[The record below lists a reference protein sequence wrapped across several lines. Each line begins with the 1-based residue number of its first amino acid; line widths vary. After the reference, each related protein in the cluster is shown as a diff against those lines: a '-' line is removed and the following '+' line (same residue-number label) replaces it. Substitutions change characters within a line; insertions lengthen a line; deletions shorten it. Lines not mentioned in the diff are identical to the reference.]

1 MQKKKG
7 FTLIELLIVIAIL
20 VILAVVVIL
29 TLNPAQLLAQ
39 ARDSQRMSDMS
50 TLKSAISLYL
60 ADVATSS
67 PNCGMGNS
75 YTAYISA
82 ASVTATSV
90 VLARYPI
97 SSSSITTIV
106 TTSTPKNINGSGW
119 IPINFTLISS
129 GAPIGSEPIDP
140 VNTLSNN
147 TSTSYFYA
155 FAISPS
161 STCAFQLSAHME
173 SQRYQYGGGPNS
185 VEGNGNYL
193 YDYQTGTA
201 GGM

>member
-75 YTAYISA
+75 NIAYISA

-97 SSSSITTIV
+97 SSSTMTVI

-173 SQRYQYGGGPNS
+173 SQRYQYNGPNS
-185 VEGNGNYL
+185 VEGNGNYP

>member
-67 PNCGMGNS
+67 TNCGMGNLN
-75 YTAYISA
+75 TAYISA
-82 ASVTATSV
+82 ANATTTSSI

-97 SSSSITTIV
+97 YGAGMIV
-106 TTSTPKNINGSGW
+106 ATSSTPKNINGTGW

-140 VNTLSNN
+140 VNTLGNG

-173 SQRYQYGGGPNS
+173 SQRYQYGGANS

>member
-67 PNCGMGNS
+67 TNCGMGTS
-75 YTAYISA
+75 SVAYISA

-97 SSSSITTIV
+97 SSSTMAVATS
-106 TTSTPKNINGSGW
+106 STPKNIDGTGW
-119 IPINFTLISS
+119 IRINFTLISS

-155 FAISPS
+155 FAVS
-161 STCAFQLSAHME
+161 SSCTFQLSAHME
-173 SQRYQYGGGPNS
+173 SQRYQYNGPNS